1 MFIDNY
7 IKTLINTIKDK
18 IYTVGTEPIEGG
30 WDTIENQNK
39 LLYDKISQLNP
50 FIEYDYKV
58 EYHTAWEYYPY
69 PAGGWRQ
76 PYGWGTP
83 GINAWYYPV
92 NILNTDKPCVVL
104 YDPTVNVGYDI
115 ILWSPLGGQIK
126 VNFQKDNYQFIGTY
140 FDNYLKLVFMNLL
153 PSSEPKTVERSYT
166 ANGTFVSETEI
177 DGWVFNTLPVV
188 RWTRAPSIIG
198 EIRKYWEYFIEA
210 PITVSLQNYFPRH
223 EHPEDKYLKKTT
235 LVKTD
240 TGWYAGIGGIGI
252 FMEDAEEIENI
263 IKKIIFLQN
272 PLLMG
277 SSEILGNTLCNN
289 EIWGYTRWGVL
300 RFKC

>member
-1 MFIDNY
+1 MWIDNY
-7 IKTLINTIKDK
+7 IKTLINTIEAKL
-18 IYTVGTEPIEGG
+18 YTVGTEPIRGG

-39 LLYDKISQLNP
+39 LLYDRISQLNP

-76 PYGWGTP
+76 PYGWGTT
-83 GINAWYYPV
+83 GFKTWYYPV

-104 YDPTVNVGYDI
+104 YDFTVDIGHDI

-140 FDNYLKLVFMNLL
+140 FDNYLKLVFLNLY
-153 PSSEPKTVERSYT
+153 PNTEPTTIERSYT
-166 ANGTFVSETEI
+166 ANGTYVSETEI

-188 RWTRAPSIIG
+188 RWTRTSIIDG
-198 EIRKYWEYFIEA
+198 ISVYWEYFIEA

-223 EHPEDKYLKKTT
+223 EHFYDFFIKKTT

-240 TGWYAGIGGIGI
+240 TGWYIGFGGIGI
-252 FMEDAEEIENI
+252 FVENE

-277 SSEILGNTLCNN
+277 SNEILGNTLCND
-289 EIWGYTRWGVL
+289 EVWGYTQWGVL

>member
-7 IKTLINTIKDK
+7 IKTLITTIKNK

-39 LLYDKISQLNP
+39 LLYDRISQLNP

-69 PAGGWRQ
+69 PAGS
-76 PYGWGTP
+76 
-83 GINAWYYPV
+83 YPV

-104 YDPTVNVGYDI
+104 YDYTVDTGHDI

-153 PSSEPKTVERSYT
+153 PSSEPKTFERSYT
-166 ANGTFVSETEI
+166 TNGTFVSETEI

-188 RWTRAPSIIG
+188 RWTRTSIIG
-198 EIRKYWEYFIEA
+198 GISSYWEYFIEA
-210 PITVSLQNYFPRH
+210 PITVSLQNYFPAH
-223 EHPEDKYLKKTT
+223 EHSDDFLLKKTT

-277 SSEILGNTLCNN
+277 SSEILGNTLCND
-289 EIWGYTRWGVL
+289 EVWGYTQWGVL
-300 RFKC
+300 RFKCQ

>member
-1 MFIDNY
+1 MWIDNY
-7 IKTLINTIKDK
+7 IKTLINTIEAKL
-18 IYTVGTEPIEGG
+18 YTVGTEPIGGG

-39 LLYDKISQLNP
+39 LLYDRISQLNP

-76 PYGWGTP
+76 PSGFST
-83 GINAWYYPV
+83 WYYPV

-104 YDPTVNVGYDI
+104 YDFTADIGYDI

-126 VNFQKDNYQFIGTY
+126 VDNYRSHFFQKDNYQFIGTY
-140 FDNYLKLVFMNLL
+140 FDNYLKLVFMNLH

-166 ANGTFVSETEI
+166 ANGTYVSETEI

-188 RWTRAPSIIG
+188 RWTRTGIEGRSS
-198 EIRKYWEYFIEA
+198 YWEYFIEA
-210 PITVSLQNYFPRH
+210 PITVSLQNYFPPH
-223 EHPEDKYLKKTT
+223 EHFVEFLRKKTT

-240 TGWYAGIGGIGI
+240 TGWYIGFGGIGI
-252 FMEDAEEIENI
+252 FVENE

-277 SSEILGNTLCNN
+277 SNEIIGNTLCND
-289 EIWGYTRWGVL
+289 EVWGYTQWGVL

>member
-7 IKTLINTIKDK
+7 IKTLITTIKNK

-76 PYGWGTP
+76 PYGWGNPAFNT
-83 GINAWYYPV
+83 WYYPV

-104 YDPTVNVGYDI
+104 YDYTVDIGHDI

-126 VNFQKDNYQFIGTY
+126 VDFQKDNYQFIGTY
-140 FDNYLKLVFMNLL
+140 FDNYLKLVFLNLY
-153 PSSEPKTVERSYT
+153 SNTEPTTIERSYT
-166 ANGTFVSETEI
+166 TNGTFVSETEI

-188 RWTRAPSIIG
+188 RWTRTSIGGISF
-198 EIRKYWEYFIEA
+198 YWEYFIEA

-223 EHPEDKYLKKTT
+223 EHFDDYLLKRTT

-240 TGWYAGIGGIGI
+240 TGWYIGFGGIGI
-252 FMEDAEEIENI
+252 FVENI

-277 SSEILGNTLCNN
+277 SNEILGNTLCND
-289 EIWGYTRWGVL
+289 EVWGYTQWGVL
-300 RFKC
+300 RFKCQ

>member
-18 IYTVGTEPIEGG
+18 IYTVGSEPIEGN

-69 PAGGWRQ
+69 PNTR
-76 PYGWGTP
+76 
-83 GINAWYYPV
+83 YYPV

-104 YDPTVNVGYDI
+104 YDSTVDVGFDI

-126 VNFQKDNYQFIGTY
+126 VNFQKDNYRFIGTY
-140 FDNYLKLVFMNLL
+140 FDNYLKLVFMNLYP

-166 ANGTFVSETEI
+166 TNGTFVSETEI

-188 RWTRAPSIIG
+188 RWSS
-198 EIRKYWEYFIEA
+198 YWWYFIEA
-210 PITVSLQNYFPRH
+210 PITVSLQNYFPSH
-223 EHPEDKYLKKTT
+223 EHFYEGFYLKKTT

-289 EIWGYTRWGVL
+289 EVWGYTQWGVL